1 MYMHY
6 NDFSI
11 MFHCVKAGSVYVTWN
26 GTKITEPLMIFEDEI
41 VLINNTE
48 IPDISNFTR
57 PGALICIS
65 QSASAV
71 AWYFANGTQIPDAP
85 ATTIFQ
91 QTREIANI
99 SRSLLS
105 RGAGSVNFS
114 DGFGGGLFICRLNI
128 TTDGEVLVGI
138 SHREDKS
145 SLISL

>member
-6 NDFSI
+6 HDFSI

-26 GTKITEPLMIFEDEI
+26 GTKITEPLMILEDEI

-48 IPDISNFTR
+48 IPEISNFTR

-85 ATTIFQ
+85 ANTIFQ
-91 QTREIANI
+91 QTRETANI
-99 SRSLLS
+99 SLSFLS
-105 RGAGSVNFS
+105 RGAGSANFS
-114 DGFGGGLFICRLNI
+114 DFGGLLICRLNV
-128 TTDGEVLVGI
+128 TTNGEVLVGI

-145 SLISL
+145 S